1 MIPTYSISCVSYIF
15 EKDPLFQ
22 FVMQDK
28 IKFNSLLTLHSHVLY
43 KEIVVLS
50 HISAKKGKQN
60 TINK

>member
-1 MIPTYSISCVSYIF
+1 MIPTHSVSCVSYIF
-15 EKDPLFQ
+15 EKDTLFQ